1 LMALSRLVRRIMPVS
16 ALPEKCLIAVLVE
29 LDVTSII
36 VSCGPALLEGMGAVM
51 TPNAVVAHV
60 VLMELARLF
69 RSQQWIVMGVALGE
83 AKTVAAGF
91 LRIIR
96 IVSTS
101 RVTVRIIV
109 EVTGSY
115 SDQFM

>member
-1 LMALSRLVRRIMPVS
+1 MGMALSRLVRRIMPVS

-36 VSCGPALLEGMGAVM
+36 ASCGLALPEGMGAVM

-83 AKTVAAGF
+83 ANTVSSW
-91 LRIIR
+91 IP
-96 IVSTS
+96 
-101 RVTVRIIV
+101 
-109 EVTGSY
+109 ENNPDY
-115 SDQFM
+115 QYKQSDCENNSGGNWQLF